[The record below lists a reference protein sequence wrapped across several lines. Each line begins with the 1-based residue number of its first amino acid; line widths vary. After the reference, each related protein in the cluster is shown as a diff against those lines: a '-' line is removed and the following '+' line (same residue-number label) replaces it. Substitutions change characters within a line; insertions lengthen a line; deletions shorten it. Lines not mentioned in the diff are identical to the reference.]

1 MIENIVILLIPGGK
15 TIFSTNPLTPGLI
28 RNHNMSL
35 IHSAFDEMVQI
46 IVSFYLLF
54 HNVFRS

>member
-1 MIENIVILLIPGGK
+1 MIENIVIL
-15 TIFSTNPLTPGLI
+15 
-28 RNHNMSL
+28 L

-54 HNVFRS
+54 YNVFRS